1 MLFFGK
7 KSLENENIK
16 EILDN
21 AEYLTMKNQYNI
33 LIIAT
38 IVRLINNIWYV
49 FKNVG
54 ELGGNKECQFSE
66 NLSESSM

>member
-21 AEYLTMKNQYNI
+21 AEYLTMKNQYCI

-38 IVRLINNIWYV
+38 IVRLVNNAWYV
-49 FKNVG
+49 YQNLT
-54 ELGGNKECQFSE
+54 ELGRNEKCQFS
-66 NLSESSM
+66 

>member
-38 IVRLINNIWYV
+38 IVRLMNNIWYV
-49 FKNVG
+49 YQNLK
-54 ELGGNKECQFSE
+54 ELGGNTTCQFSE
-66 NLSESSM
+66 N